1 MLEKTLKV
9 IEKITRQGIIKAY
22 AIGGGIAATYYIEPM
37 LTYDLDIFFIPAKE
51 GLDVLAPIYDYAKER
66 GFSTQAESILIEGF
80 PVQFIPAYNDL
91 VREAVENATT
101 LKYRDVEAKVVTA
114 EYLAAIALQTGRAK
128 DRERVIRL
136 LDEAVIDRTVLGR
149 ILGSFG
155 LVDKFK
161 KFEKQFHEE

>member
-155 LVDKFK
+155 LADKFK

>member
-1 MLEKTLKV
+1 MEKALRV
-9 IEKITRQGIIKAY
+9 IKDMARLGIIKAY
-22 AIGGGIAATYYIEPM
+22 AIGGGIAATYYIEPV

-51 GLDVLAPIYDYAKER
+51 GLDVLAPIYEYTRER
-66 GFSTQAESILIEGF
+66 GFSAQAEAILIEGF

-136 LDEAVIDRTVLGR
+136 LEEAVIDRTVLGR
-149 ILGSFG
+149 ILESFG
-155 LVDKFK
+155 LAEKFK
-161 KFEKQFHEE
+161 KLEQQFHDE